1 MAKEKNTYRKKRGR
15 AEIRRTIVAELKMK
29 DYTYREIQ
37 AEVMKRLDLK
47 TYGLKTVHTDVQA
60 LLEEWRK
67 ERIENTND
75 AVELMLKRNSCI
87 RQEAQ
92 EMWEKSKEDYVKR
105 KNKKAGRFLGKNGNG
120 QNAIDTD
127 KIEESKEEIRAKGDP
142 RYLEIMQKANQEEAK
157 LLGLYAP
164 EKIEHDGEITFA
176 SLLKESS
183 WIGREE

>member
-1 MAKEKNTYRKKRGR
+1 
-15 AEIRRTIVAELKMK
+15 
-29 DYTYREIQ
+29 
-37 AEVMKRLDLK
+37 
-47 TYGLKTVHTDVQA
+47 
-60 LLEEWRK
+60 
-67 ERIENTND
+67 
-75 AVELMLKRNSCI
+75 MLKRNSCI

-105 KNKKAGRFLGKNGNG
+105 KNKKAGRFLGKNGDG

-164 EKIEHDGEITFA
+164 EKIEHEGELTFTDV
-176 SLLKESS
+176 LMRTNV
-183 WIGREE
+183 ID